1 MTGKLYLI
9 PTPISESDMDW
20 IIPPSVRASIQALSC
35 FVVEHPKTARQFLKQ
50 IACKLP
56 LQAIQLHILNEHSK
70 PDDLEALLQPALSGQ
85 DTGLLSEAGCPAIA
99 DPGSDLVR
107 LAHDK
112 NIPVIPLVGPS
123 SIILALMA
131 SGLNGQSFCFN
142 GYLPIEKYVRLQQI
156 TTLEKRSIKHNQT
169 QIFIEAPY
177 RNQGLLE
184 HIVQTCQDNTDL
196 CIAAHL
202 TAAGEMIATKT
213 IKEWK
218 QALLPDIHKIPT
230 IFLLQGHPH
239 SATWQS
245 L

>member
-1 MTGKLYLI
+1 
-9 PTPISESDMDW
+9 
-20 IIPPSVRASIQALSC
+20 
-35 FVVEHPKTARQFLKQ
+35 
-50 IACKLP
+50 
-56 LQAIQLHILNEHSK
+56 
-70 PDDLEALLQPALSGQ
+70 
-85 DTGLLSEAGCPAIA
+85 
-99 DPGSDLVR
+99 
-107 LAHDK
+107 
-112 NIPVIPLVGPS
+112 
-123 SIILALMA
+123 MA

-142 GYLPIEKYVRLQQI
+142 GYLPIEKHVRLQQI

-230 IFLLQGHPH
+230 IFYYKATPIRPH
-239 SATWQS
+239 GNHRNTIHKTKRAVPMNFINPDRPISR
-245 L
+245 LINF